1 MNLKMSEKDLE
12 LSFRGLS
19 DEEDEESDTTSGDM
33 GPEELDEDEDDNFKE
48 EGL

>member
-1 MNLKMSEKDLE
+1 MSEKDLE

-19 DEEDEESDTTSGDM
+19 DEEDEEGGMSGADI
-33 GPEELDEDEDDNFKE
+33 GPEELDEDDKDDNFKE